1 MKSDILCLCITP
13 VIGVCNFLYDT
24 VIFNI
29 NVSEVI
35 PTLNLT
41 YKFINMKGIFFTILK
56 NIRKSICHILTYVV
70 HNTHD
75 SRL

>member
-24 VIFNI
+24 VIFNT

-35 PTLNLT
+35 PTLNLN
-41 YKFINMKGIFFTILK
+41 YKFINMKGIFFYYTEK
-56 NIRKSICHILTYVV
+56 YKKKYLTYV
-70 HNTHD
+70 NIRCT
-75 SRL
+75 